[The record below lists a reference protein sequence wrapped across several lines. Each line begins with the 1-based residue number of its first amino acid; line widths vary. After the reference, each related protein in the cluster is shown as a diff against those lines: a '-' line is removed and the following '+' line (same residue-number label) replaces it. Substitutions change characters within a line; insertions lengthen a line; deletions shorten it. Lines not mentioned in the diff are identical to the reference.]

1 MNWHYS
7 EITVNIFNCC
17 VLFSFVNLF
26 FRVCLYI
33 YINICVSD
41 AAAALSHFSRV

>member
-7 EITVNIFNCC
+7 EITVVNIFNCC

-26 FRVCLYI
+26 FHVCLYI

-41 AAAALSHFSRV
+41 AAAAAKSL